1 MQTGRTEKI
10 GNVVLDYSHYPEQDF
25 YCDGASEDALLE
37 LVKTIPPREYP
48 QEIYK
53 AASWE
58 VLYHLSDFSLDLP
71 AGFRIVEDAAVVDA
85 ADTRHGNL
93 LLRPEEMPPA
103 HVLREVLFGK
113 GESQFTCGAFEQ
125 RAAFGN
131 TKRSKPKN
139 LMENCFYSM
148 RVFRL
153 ASGIKSNSAVSVSLE
168 KKRQLA
174 RRRLF

>member
-58 VLYHLSDFSLDLP
+58 VLTTF
-71 AGFRIVEDAAVVDA
+71 
-85 ADTRHGNL
+85 
-93 LLRPEEMPPA
+93 
-103 HVLREVLFGK
+103 
-113 GESQFTCGAFEQ
+113 QTCGKISSD
-125 RAAFGN
+125 GCLL
-131 TKRSKPKN
+131 TK
-139 LMENCFYSM
+139 
-148 RVFRL
+148 
-153 ASGIKSNSAVSVSLE
+153 A
-168 KKRQLA
+168 
-174 RRRLF
+174 

>member
-58 VLYHLSDFSLDLP
+58 VLYHLSD
-71 AGFRIVEDAAVVDA
+71 
-85 ADTRHGNL
+85 
-93 LLRPEEMPPA
+93 
-103 HVLREVLFGK
+103 LRENIVGWLPVDKSMKVLEIGS
-113 GESQFTCGAFEQ
+113 GCGAITGRPRTEGRQRNLRRPFEKTQLDQ
-125 RAAFGN
+125 RL
-131 TKRSKPKN
+131 PP
-139 LMENCFYSM
+139 
-148 RVFRL
+148 
-153 ASGIKSNSAVSVSLE
+153 SGP
-168 KKRQLA
+168 
-174 RRRLF
+174 

>member
-58 VLYHLSDFSLDLP
+58 VLYHLSD
-71 AGFRIVEDAAVVDA
+71 
-85 ADTRHGNL
+85 
-93 LLRPEEMPPA
+93 
-103 HVLREVLFGK
+103 LRENIVGWLPVDNSMKVLEIGSGC
-113 GESQFTCGAFEQ
+113 GEDRARGCCGCFIFHCLDFELT
-125 RAAFGN
+125 GN
-131 TKRSKPKN
+131 
-139 LMENCFYSM
+139 
-148 RVFRL
+148 
-153 ASGIKSNSAVSVSLE
+153 G
-168 KKRQLA
+168 
-174 RRRLF
+174 

>member
-58 VLYHLSDFSLDLP
+58 VLYHLSD
-71 AGFRIVEDAAVVDA
+71 
-85 ADTRHGNL
+85 
-93 LLRPEEMPPA
+93 
-103 HVLREVLFGK
+103 LRENIVGWLPVDKSMKVLEIGS
-113 GESQFTCGAFEQ
+113 GCGAITGSLAQ
-125 RAAFGN
+125 KAGSDCSDHCLPDVHCLYGILRNDLGG
-131 TKRSKPKN
+131 KRR
-139 LMENCFYSM
+139 MIT
-148 RVFRL
+148 
-153 ASGIKSNSAVSVSLE
+153 GIIVDFSSESPEKSS
-168 KKRQLA
+168 R
-174 RRRLF
+174 